1 MLQPQ
6 KCKVSRGGRD
16 ALIRGYVKS
25 TNTLQGPATNTKE
38 GKTEGFLPYIHKT
51 LAEKSTPLYLYRSF
65 LFSVH
70 HLAIHYQPKNKR
82 AQETNE
88 QHEQEIQRCGARF
101 KAQMI
106 QALLYFTEGHSLG
119 LYTSF
124 IKLHLNW
131 CSHPDSRNHH
141 ASFPFKRG
149 NKYFICKAF
158 CIRGSPSPSPTF
170 WLIKPP
176 RQTAAYPT
184 HGLQRSKE
192 VKCLPITARA
202 VT

>member
-1 MLQPQ
+1 MQR
-6 KCKVSRGGRD
+6 KAHC
-16 ALIRGYVKS
+16 
-25 TNTLQGPATNTKE
+25 
-38 GKTEGFLPYIHKT
+38 
-51 LAEKSTPLYLYRSF
+51 LYLYRNF

-70 HLAIHYQPKNKR
+70 HLAIHYQLKNNR

-88 QHEQEIQRCGARF
+88 QHEQEIQRCRARF
-101 KAQMI
+101 KAQMV
-106 QALLYFTEGHSLG
+106 QALLYSTEGHSLG

-149 NKYFICKAF
+149 NKYCTCKAF
-158 CIRGSPSPSPTF
+158 CIRGSESPSPAL

-184 HGLQRSKE
+184 DGLQRCKE
-192 VKCLPITARA
+192 VKCFAHHGLGSHIARSQIYTSSLEMHLTEPITHVATLNEWDFIA
-202 VT
+202 SIFQVLSMSS